1 MPPQNKK
8 ERQSITTPYDTRIN
22 AIESLVNRHLDLDG
36 TESVSIQ
43 GKPSVSPVL

>member
-8 ERQSITTPYDTRIN
+8 ERQIITAPYDTRIN
-22 AIESLVNRHLDLDG
+22 ATEFLVNRHLDLDV

-43 GKPSVSPVL
+43 GKPSLNPVL